1 MSYINN
7 KNLIIH
13 YVRSKYT
20 AQYIADTLLKK
31 NIAQVRK
38 ITLIPQDLAGDA
50 SRAWNTAYVEID
62 YWIDSNN
69 GLEALDGL
77 NQEEEPRFF
86 ILYHTNDFVDSF
98 TFELN
103 KYNDGSFEISGKTTY
118 FFVKETNNIQ
128 ALKEDENSC
137 PSWYSSPEYK
147 YVDYPKHDV
156 TSTVSESVVNFT
168 PIREIARDYVIPNNL

>member
-1 MSYINN
+1 MSYISN

-20 AQYIADTLLKK
+20 AQYIADALLKK

-38 ITLIPQDLAGDA
+38 ITLIPQDLGGEAA
-50 SRAWNTAYVEID
+50 RAWNTAYVEID

-86 ILYHTNDFVDSF
+86 ILYHTYDFVDSF

-103 KYNDGSFEISGKTTY
+103 KYNDGSMDIPGKTTH
-118 FFVKETNNIQ
+118 FQVKETNNIPE
-128 ALKEDENSC
+128 LKEEDNSC

-147 YVDYPKHDV
+147 FVDYPKHEE
-156 TSTVSESVVNFT
+156 TRPSQNIVNY
-168 PIREIARDYVIPNNL
+168 PHREIARDYVIP